1 MAISAQYNAGRAS
14 GMKKRKGRYA
24 PIIEEQAKMGLA
36 TKMVTEGKA
45 KAQRDEEWAF
55 QKSSKESELAM
66 QQRQL
71 KMQKKQ
77 NKFNQYMGFANLGL
91 GALSTGLEIVDM
103 FM

>member
-14 GMKKRKGRYA
+14 GMRKRKGRYA

-45 KAQRDEEWAF
+45 RKQQQEEWAF
-55 QKSSKESELAM
+55 QKQSKQTELAN
-66 QQRQL
+66 QRRGL
-71 KMQKKQ
+71 DMQKKQ

-91 GALSTGLEIVDM
+91 GVLSTGLEIVDM